1 MGKESAVIHTNPNLK
16 HQIEFAEY
24 LSHGLKKHG
33 VNACITSQIDAKAN
47 IHIVLGPHY
56 AKSQWLGHSRTI
68 LLDRCFWGNHKQV
81 VSLAWMT
88 KDGGRVVLSGDN
100 DRPKP
105 ELQPWKTGDK
115 VIELVDFGGQP
126 STGHNYR
133 LHPTTSKPTETL
145 DSALRR
151 HDIAVGG
158 VGTAMVTAAIYG
170 LPVVC
175 LDNRSVC
182 LPMSSKSTNP
192 IDIIR
197 PSREQWLNNLSYMNW
212 SGSEIESG
220 EAFEYLL

>member
-24 LSHGLKKHG
+24 LSHGLRKHN
-33 VNACITSQIDAKAN
+33 VTPTITSDRNAQGD

-56 AKSQWLGHSRTI
+56 AKQECLNHRTI
-68 LLDRCFWGNHKQV
+68 LLDRGFWGNPAV
-81 VSLAWMT
+81 DVSLAWMT
-88 KDGGRVVLSGDN
+88 KNGGRVMVEGADH
-100 DRPKP
+100 RPKP
-105 ELQPWKTGDK
+105 ELQPWIYGDK
-115 VIELVDFGGQP
+115 VIELVDFGKQP
-126 STGHNYR
+126 TTGHAYR

-145 DSALRR
+145 LTALDY

-182 LPMSSKSTNP
+182 LPISSKSTNP

-197 PSREQWLNNLSYMNW
+197 PCREQWLNNLSCMNW